1 MCGAVSKFIF
11 GMRKIGA
18 LVDGENAFG
27 GNHLLLDWI
36 DFSEVEA
43 HGPRLVTSVPITQT
57 HKEVASVMPYGYLC
71 VTAHLSRCARV
82 QKLMTSSDI
91 LVLQPT
97 SVGSGVN
104 LQYFFHELVNSLSCG
119 NMPRTDHE
127 CFSPQNVRLVWPDE
141 RFIRGCCDHSL
152 LSAFLDPRLFSQM
165 GSDVWDCFVLYK
177 PAHISRARLPPH
189 TKTYCRLRGDDPS
202 RLVWL
207 LLGSMCLSK
216 GAMGFWRCPEH
227 RINTGC
233 ECKLTPT
240 QRVFTVRNFEMGVLF
255 LPGPDSASSLRI
267 GMLDKTPSFDKD
279 GINLPLPFQTLAP
292 FYSARQDMEACPWTD
307 RPFFQPPLDTVVAA
321 GCAFPWV
328 LCPQARSPSA
338 TNTIIRRA
346 GSNATRTPIAMTAIT
361 TTATMSAAPD
371 KSPSTHDGLDGSAD
385 SSSQCPGKRRRLL
398 TTATTPSKQY
408 RQSGYANTIP
418 SPPVTLSPLLFP
430 VQTHVLLA
438 ELNEHLEWVEGS
450 LVQDKE

>member
-1 MCGAVSKFIF
+1 MKNNVASCAR
-11 GMRKIGA
+11 RKA
-18 LVDGENAFG
+18 LNDNFVM
-27 GNHLLLDWI
+27 LDWT

-57 HKEVASVMPYGYLC
+57 YKEVASAMPHGYLC
-71 VTAHLSRCARV
+71 VTTHLSRCSRV

-104 LQYFFHELVNSLSCG
+104 LQYFFHEIVNSLSCG

-141 RFIRGCCDHSL
+141 RFIRGCCNGSL
-152 LSAFLDPRLFSQM
+152 LSVFLDPRLFSQM

-177 PAHISRARLPPH
+177 PAHISRAHLPPH
-189 TKTYCRLRGDDPS
+189 TKIYCRLRGDDPS

-216 GAMGFWRCPEH
+216 GAMGYWRCPEH

-255 LPGPDSASSLRI
+255 LPGPDSASSLRV
-267 GMLDKTPSFDKD
+267 GMLEKVPTFDKD
-279 GINLPLPFQTLAP
+279 GIALPLPFQALAP
-292 FYSARQDMEACPWTD
+292 FYCARQGLEACPWTD
-307 RPFFQPPLDTVVAA
+307 RPFFHPPLDTVVAA
-321 GCAFPWV
+321 GCAFPWILSTQV
-328 LCPQARSPSA
+328 PSPSV
-338 TNTIIRRA
+338 TNTIKHLTN
-346 GSNATRTPIAMTAIT
+346 SNAVT
-361 TTATMSAAPD
+361 TTVAMSAAPNES
-371 KSPSTHDGLDGSAD
+371 SPEDGALDGSAR
-385 SSSQCPGKRRRLL
+385 SSSGCPGKRYRLA
-398 TTATTPSKQY
+398 TATDTTPQKQF
-408 RQSGYANTIP
+408 RRSVLVGTKRSIP
-418 SPPVTLSPLLFP
+418 SALSPLRFP
-430 VQTHVLLA
+430 AQSHVLLE
-438 ELNEHLEWVEGS
+438 ELNEHLEWVEAG
-450 LVQDKE
+450 LLMQDKE